1 MNPRQ
6 KNFKGWRQRSGA
18 YNLPYTCGK
27 PPNANANETSRVDA
41 HPFAPENSM
50 KRMGIVCCSV
60 LTLMLLA
67 VPLLAQQSPATATP
81 SASASSSAASQAV
94 ADKLNQ
100 LEQKVNAAQSS
111 ADNAWMLVSAA
122 LVLMMTGPGLALFYG
137 GLVRQKNVLAIM
149 MQSFALMALIT
160 VLWALVGYSLCFGGN
175 GPFIGNFH
183 MALLRGVGALPNA
196 DYAGTLP
203 QSTFMVYQLMFAIIT
218 PALITG
224 ATAERMKFSATLLF
238 MTLWFFVVYA
248 PMAHMVWGKGGI
260 LNASLGGRFPTLD
273 FAGGTVVHVTSGV
286 SALVCALYLGKR
298 VGYPKQPM
306 PPHSLVLSFTGAC
319 LLWVG
324 WFGFN
329 AGSALASNGLASSA
343 FVATHFGAAAAAIGW
358 CVAEW
363 FKNGRPSALGAISG
377 AVAGLVAITPAA
389 GFVGPMPALAIGF
402 IAGLFCFWM
411 VTKFK
416 SIFGYDDALD
426 AFGVHGAGGTI
437 GAILTGVF
445 AQTFINPIFGDG
457 KAVGGLDGHWSQV
470 ANQLIAVVIAW
481 LLALVG
487 TIVILKIVD
496 VTVGLRVSEEQE
508 VEGLDITLHGEEGYN
523 LEG

>member
-1 MNPRQ
+1 M
-6 KNFKGWRQRSGA
+6 
-18 YNLPYTCGK
+18 
-27 PPNANANETSRVDA
+27 
-41 HPFAPENSM
+41 M
-50 KRMGIVCCSV
+50 RMGIVCSSV
-60 LTLMLLA
+60 LALVLLA
-67 VPLLAQQSPATATP
+67 LPLLAEQSPASVSPTAS
-81 SASASSSAASQAV
+81 SASAPSPEPPPAV
-94 ADKLNQ
+94 TEKLNQ
-100 LEQKVNAAQSS
+100 LEQKVTAAQYS

-149 MQSFALMALIT
+149 MQSFVLMALIT
-160 VLWALVGYSLCFGGN
+160 ILWALVGYSLCFGGS
-175 GPFIGNFH
+175 GAFIGNFQ
-183 MALLRGVGALPNA
+183 MAMLHGVGAAPNT
-196 DYAGTLP
+196 DYAATIP

-224 ATAERMKFSATLLF
+224 ATAERMKFSGTVLF
-238 MTLWFFVVYA
+238 MTLWFLVVYA
-248 PMAHMVWGKGGI
+248 PMAHMVWGKGGF

-298 VGYPKQPM
+298 VGYPRQPM

-363 FKNGRPSALGAISG
+363 IKNGRPSALGAISG

-389 GFVGPMPALAIGF
+389 GFVAPIPALAIGF
-402 IAGLFCFWM
+402 LAGVFCFWM

-437 GAILTGVF
+437 GAILTGVC
-445 AQTFINPIFGDG
+445 AQMLINPIFGDG
-457 KAVGGLDGHWSQV
+457 KAVGGLDGHWRQV
-470 ANQLIAVVIAW
+470 GNQFVGVVIAW
-481 LLALVG
+481 VLAAVG
-487 TIVILKIVD
+487 TMLILKVVD
-496 VTVGLRVSEEQE
+496 ATTGLRVSEDHEI
-508 VEGLDITLHGEEGYN
+508 EGLDITQHGEEGYN
-523 LEG
+523 LES